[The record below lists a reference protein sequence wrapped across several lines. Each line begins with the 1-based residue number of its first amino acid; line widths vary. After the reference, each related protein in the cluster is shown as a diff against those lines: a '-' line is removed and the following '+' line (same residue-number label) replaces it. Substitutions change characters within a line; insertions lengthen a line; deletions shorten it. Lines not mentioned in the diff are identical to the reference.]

1 MWEDGIMTKK
11 EMQKISLQ
19 YRTLSSQLLKMN
31 SQEEIYCIQQY
42 FDFITGTEFIM
53 DYISKCRI
61 QEYDFEK
68 IFADKGW
75 RDVLVLPSKQ
85 EDLVSYGYQLL
96 QYILDGPKKLI
107 GLCMGYTGSN
117 KFADN
122 IEAFVRKSVEPFVVA
137 IRTYIELG
145 FIDCEDVTLTA
156 ENKMVTIF
164 LSYCQKDADVA
175 ECLEKT
181 MTPHIQDKAKLSR
194 DIRDV
199 EYHESFKQFMQ
210 SIEKHD
216 YVITLISD
224 NYLKSR
230 NCMYEMLE
238 VVKDS
243 NFSEKLLFIV
253 LENDDVKYYKNAPTE
268 SIGADVYSASGQAKY
283 SKYWSSVDKK
293 LDMEIEEIGNPM
305 YAIAQIKEKRIVQKI
320 LLDLPEFLE
329 FIRDNKG
336 ISLSE
341 HIERSFEDMI
351 SFMKL

>member
-1 MWEDGIMTKK
+1 MMTKK

-19 YRTLSSQLLKMN
+19 YRTLSSQMLKMN
-31 SQEEIYCIQQY
+31 SQEEMYCIQQY
-42 FDFITGTEFIM
+42 FDFITGTKFIM
-53 DYISKCRI
+53 EYINKCKLK
-61 QEYDFEK
+61 EYDFEQ

-85 EDLVSYGYQLL
+85 EELISYGYQLL
-96 QYILDGPKKLI
+96 QYILDGPKNLI

-122 IEAFVRKSVEPFVVA
+122 IEAFVRKSIEPFVVA
-137 IRTYIELG
+137 VRTYIELG
-145 FIDCEDVTLTA
+145 FIDCEDVTADT
-156 ENKMVTIF
+156 ENKVVTIF

-175 ECLEKT
+175 DCLEESIA
-181 MTPHIQDKAKLSR
+181 PHIHNKAKISR

-199 EYHESFKQFMQ
+199 EYHESFKRFMQ

-216 YVITLISD
+216 YVITIISD

-230 NCMYEMLE
+230 NCMFEMLE

-253 LENDDVKYYKNAPTE
+253 LGNDDVKYYRSTSE
-268 SIGADVYSASGQAKY
+268 SSIGADIYSAPGQAKY
-283 SKYWSSVDKK
+283 SKYWRLIDRE
-293 LDMEIEEIGNPM
+293 LDAEIEGIGSPV
-305 YAIAQIKEKRIVQKI
+305 YAISQIKEKRIVQKI
-320 LLDLPEFLE
+320 LLDMPEFLE

-336 ISLSE
+336 IPLSE
-341 HIERSFEDMI
+341 HIENNFADMI